1 METKGMILLK
11 KLHLSDKFKKIVK
24 KTLKTILCIVLTVC
38 ILLSAAALGFTAYQK
53 STQGDA
59 SMLKGETQKAFS
71 TEFHNV
77 VTYPKT
83 KTQGRY
89 WRDGMIGGNGRLG
102 FVTSGAPYSD
112 TIIYQDV
119 DYIMPTDRD
128 RDYLPDL
135 TGDLEKTR
143 QAIVNLDQ
151 SWNVADCK
159 GWNYGYSFHP
169 GQQLRLTQEKNLFF
183 KDYIRW
189 TDYETGE
196 VGVSYRDKNGTWE
209 RATFTSR
216 ADDVTITKI
225 TESSEGSKIN
235 LTLSLDDASGMYK
248 FGNGDENNMQ
258 YKKLVDDNCEY
269 ISFVAHYPDYEL
281 SSLGNGG
288 YAGVTYIIAEGG
300 SKEKVQ
306 LEADKNQKQG
316 ESVIKGDV
324 NPAVKITDAD
334 AVYLITKNDRS
345 FNMCP
350 FEEFEGKTQ
359 YALVDSLLEDCR
371 NAAKKYTENG
381 KFDYQKALKPS
392 ADIQAEMFN
401 RVSFTLGG
409 DENKQRALSNEDL
422 LFRQKLSGKVNEAL
436 IERFYSQA
444 RYAMICSSGYSMTRL
459 SGMWTGE
466 FNPGWRSDY
475 TMDANVNLQSSGM
488 NTSNLSEF
496 GEGYIRFIL
505 RQIDDWKINAE
516 KIYGMKD
523 AIQTPV
529 HSDGDGAL
537 NAEYYQGYPFQ
548 YWNAGA
554 SWMIQPIYEMYECFG
569 NISVTGDDGKEMKL
583 LEDVLLPLLTLQS
596 NFWDQLVTPEYY
608 TDKDGNA
615 RYEKGKTELKDGEK
629 YLLIP
634 SYSPENSTGGEKYN
648 STMAANSAMDIGA
661 AKSGLEM
668 TIDVENAVKS
678 EGYEKRV
685 EHWTQLLNN
694 LPDYSFDDSGAV
706 KEWCANQYEDNNKHR
721 HISHLYCAWPLN
733 ETQHDEQLANAV
745 LQAIEN
751 REKENSASHGF
762 VHQALVLARL
772 KQGDRVNDLVHSLLK
787 SNICYDSLMTDHNT
801 NRGSDTYCTDT
812 ELGMAGIINE
822 SLVYSEKG
830 EIELLPA
837 LPSDWTQGEISGLRA
852 RTAAVVSVKWENGK
866 ATAQI
871 SSDVAQSIKVSCAG
885 SDAQTVEL
893 KAGETKT
900 LEFNF

>member
-1 METKGMILLK
+1 MILLK

-89 WRDGMIGGNGRLG
+89 WRDGMIGGNGKLG

-852 RTAAVVSVKWENGK
+852 RTSAVVSVKWENGK

-885 SDAQTVEL
+885 SDVQTVEL

>member
-1 METKGMILLK
+1 MIHLK
-11 KLHLSDKFKKIVK
+11 KIHFSDKFKKVVK
-24 KTLKTILCIVLTVC
+24 KTVKTLLCIVLTVC
-38 ILLSAAALGFTAYQK
+38 ILLSVTVLGLKAYQK

-59 SMLKGETQKAFS
+59 SLLKGETQKAFS
-71 TEFHNV
+71 TEFYNV

-89 WRDGMIGGNGRLG
+89 WRDGMIGGNGKLG

-128 RDYLPDL
+128 RNYLPDL

-143 QAIVNLDQ
+143 QAVVNLDM
-151 SWNVADCK
+151 SWNVADSK
-159 GWNYGYSFHP
+159 SWNYGYSFHP
-169 GQQLRLTQEKNLFF
+169 GQQLRLTQEKSLFF

-209 RATFTSR
+209 RTTFTSR
-216 ADDVTITKI
+216 TDDVTVTKI
-225 TESSEGSKIN
+225 TQSSQGSKIN
-235 LTLSLDDASGMYK
+235 LTLSLDDASGIYK
-248 FGNGDENNMQ
+248 FGNGDEKNMQ
-258 YKKLVDDNCEY
+258 YKKLVDDKGEY

-281 SSLGNGG
+281 SSLADGG
-288 YAGVTYIIAEGG
+288 YAGVTYIVVEGG

-306 LEADKNQKQG
+306 LDADKNQKQS
-316 ESVIKGDV
+316 ESIIKGDA

-345 FNMCP
+345 FNLCP
-350 FEEFEGKTQ
+350 FEEFENKTQ
-359 YALVDSLLEDCR
+359 YALTDSLMKDCK
-371 NAAKKYTENG
+371 AVADKYTKDG
-381 KFDYQKALKPS
+381 KFDYSMALKPS

-409 DENKQRALSNEDL
+409 DENGQRDLPNEDL
-422 LFRQKLSGKVNEAL
+422 LFKQKFSGKVNEAL
-436 IERFYSQA
+436 IERFYKQA

-475 TMDANVNLQSSGM
+475 TMDANANLQSSGM
-488 NTSNLSEF
+488 NTSNLVEF
-496 GEGYIRFIL
+496 GEGYIKFIL

-523 AIQTPV
+523 AILCPV

-569 NISVTGDDGKEMKL
+569 NVSITGDNGEKMKL

-615 RYEKGKTELKDGEK
+615 CYEKGKTDLKDGEK
-629 YLLIP
+629 YLLVP
-634 SYSPENSTGGEKYN
+634 SYSPENTTGGEKYN
-648 STMAANSAMDIGA
+648 STVAANAAMDIGA

-668 TIDVENAVKS
+668 TINAENAVKS
-678 EGYEKRV
+678 DGYEQRV
-685 EHWTQLLNN
+685 EHWTELLNN
-694 LPDYSFDDSGAV
+694 LPDYQLDESGAV

-733 ETQHDEQLANAV
+733 ETQHDEKLADAV
-745 LQAIEN
+745 LRAIEN

-772 KQGDRVNDLVHSLLK
+772 KQGERVNGLVHSLLK
-787 SNICYDSLMTDHNT
+787 SNICYTSLMTDHNT

-812 ELGMAGIINE
+812 ELGMIGIVNE
-822 SLVYSEKG
+822 SLVYSERG

-837 LPSDWTQGEISGLRA
+837 LPDDWVKGEINGIRA
-852 RTAAVVSVKWENGK
+852 RTNAVVSVKWENGK
-866 ATAQI
+866 ATAEI
-871 SSDVAQSIKVSCAG
+871 TSDIDQTLKVLCAG
-885 SDAQTVEL
+885 SEAQTVTL

-900 LEFNF
+900 LDFNF